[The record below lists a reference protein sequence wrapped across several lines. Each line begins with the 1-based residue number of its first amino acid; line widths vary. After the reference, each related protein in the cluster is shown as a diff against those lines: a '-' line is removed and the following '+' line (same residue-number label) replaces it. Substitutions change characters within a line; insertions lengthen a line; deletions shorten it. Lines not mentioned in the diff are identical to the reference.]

1 MLSQKGDVRLL
12 IGRSNARSSR
22 MDPMIKRGFL
32 FLVSGETIYALYL
45 LTPYFK
51 EALNVSNGL
60 IDLTVLFFVLSLV
73 AAFVKVT
80 RKPQI
85 GKPLLISLY
94 VYAWFIVY
102 VLINH
107 FYVPNESVIYANDKL
122 MRFLVFTTW
131 SFFGVFIFIDNRQ
144 SLKKF
149 LLGVTLISL
158 LSCAV
163 SLGEFKSFYGGVVLN
178 NYLAV
183 GRIAGMGLII
193 LLAAYPYDESVKHKR
208 LVALGAVALMGFIA
222 LSGSRMPLISAIVSI
237 LILVV
242 TRIKLNWQKRDIR
255 IDTGTKTILKIIGL
269 VVLLSM
275 PLYLSGYFD
284 GTIKRMTTLGEIEKG
299 YDPTGRLYRYQVAM
313 NMWKEHKWFGA
324 GFGSFPIYYNSK
336 DVAGYPHNIF
346 LEVGSELGII
356 GFLFL
361 IFFLIFAFVQS
372 VGVYRKK
379 FGKLDHYQ
387 TCIVILLIFWILNS
401 TTGLDLN
408 GNRMLF
414 TLIALCWFSPYLN
427 DQEETSLQ
435 INRKIG
441 WEKIGIHFQNDN
453 NRFKVLT

>member
-1 MLSQKGDVRLL
+1 
-12 IGRSNARSSR
+12 
-22 MDPMIKRGFL
+22 MIKRGFL

-51 EALNVSNGL
+51 EALNMPDGL
-60 IDLTVLFFVLSLV
+60 IDLTLLFFVLSLI

-80 RKPQI
+80 RKPEI
-85 GKPLLISLY
+85 SKPLLISLY
-94 VYAWFIVY
+94 FYAWFIVY
-102 VLINH
+102 VLMNH
-107 FYVPNESVIYANDKL
+107 FYVPNESVLYAHDKL

-131 SFFGVFIFIDNRQ
+131 SFLGVFIFIHNKQ

-149 LLGVTLISL
+149 LLGVTLVSL
-158 LSCAV
+158 LACAV

-178 NYLAV
+178 NYLAI

-193 LLAAYPYDESVKHKR
+193 LLAVYPYNESTKHKR
-208 LVALGAVALMGFIA
+208 LVTLGAIALMGFIA
-222 LSGSRMPLISAIVSI
+222 LSGSRMPLISVMFSI
-237 LILVV
+237 LILLMMG
-242 TRIKLNWQKRDIR
+242 IKFNWQKRDIQ
-255 IDTGTKTILKIIGL
+255 IDIGTKRILKIIGI
-269 VVLLSM
+269 VVLLSI
-275 PLYLSGYFD
+275 PLYFSGYFD
-284 GTIKRMTTLGEIEKG
+284 GTIKRLTTLGEIEKG
-299 YDPTGRLYRYQVAM
+299 YDPTGRLYRYEVAM